1 MANTL
6 TQVHKPA
13 GWLTLTYSMIQ
24 VLLKH
29 ASYVCPVTAL
39 RGRKSL
45 ESIWTN
51 LTDLI
56 MKILSPASKQI
67 CSFLLLLDHNSR
79 ENERKGDQKIAICF
93 YSTNKTMGGNSS
105 FKTIYIRDPGSSGF
119 KILSKIRRHG
129 RAEGEGANGSTGNP
143 GVKHGLLTKD
153 WTSPLVKHNAAS
165 LSLMRKHRGSVK
177 CDRDHIAR
185 QQQGWDSTRYSNSSP
200 RFNSHHT

>member
-1 MANTL
+1 MPKALLETWKLKL
-6 TQVHKPA
+6 TQSCTPYQLENVH
-13 GWLTLTYSMIQ
+13 G
-24 VLLKH
+24 KH
-29 ASYVCPVTAL
+29 PNASSQACWVTDFNILHDPSSAETCFVCMSGHNPQ
-39 RGRKSL
+39 RGSKSL

-119 KILSKIRRHG
+119 KILSKIRRHR
-129 RAEGEGANGSTGNP
+129 RAEVEGANGSTGNP
-143 GVKHGLLTKD
+143 GVKHGLLTNRLNK
-153 WTSPLVKHNAAS
+153 SSCQAQCCVAK
-165 LSLMRKHRGSVK
+165 RGSTE
-177 CDRDHIAR
+177 AR
-185 QQQGWDSTRYSNSSP
+185 
-200 RFNSHHT
+200 